1 MKQIIHQVHDELN
14 MACEY
19 IECASHMEGDDKDT
33 YKSISRDELNHA
45 EKLIILGDSHVASM
59 PELEKDRV
67 IWEYQ
72 RELFM
77 QRWTKLKAEWSIL

>member
-1 MKQIIHQVHDELN
+1 
-14 MACEY
+14 
-19 IECASHMEGDDKDT
+19 MEGDDKDT
-33 YKSISRDELNHA
+33 YKSISIDELNHA

-72 RELFM
+72 REMFM